1 MGFLAIFPAIYAAY
15 IAYRYSPAR
24 AFVEVYIPVL
34 LLLPMY
40 FRWSLPALPDP
51 TFEQAAILPIAA
63 IFLMREGSR
72 WKFSF
77 GDFLILSF
85 AACNAISE
93 YVNTGYDSAQ
103 NLMFDQIASVV
114 FPYMLAKGLIQPHR
128 LTVAFAKKFVVC
140 LFLVSILSVYEFRF
154 ARTPWILLR
163 RFYPGQGLEW
173 GTSFRYGFARIG
185 GPFGHAILAGL
196 IFAVAFRLQRWLEWS
211 GYWEPHFRWL
221 KGLKI
226 SKARVITIVIVGGII
241 MTMVRG
247 PWLGGILGA
256 CLVAVG
262 RTRRRVGAL
271 VTIAA
276 VLVLVGLPAAS
287 SFYAYASVGRAHAKT
302 DSQETAAYRMEL
314 LTKYV
319 ATAMERPVWGYGL
332 NTWPK
337 DPSAPSIDNSY
348 LLMCLMH
355 GVIAAGLLVAIMLTT
370 TFRLVR
376 FEMRSPV
383 VYPLGSSLGFTLAG
397 MFVVYFVT
405 IATVYMGLQTIPV
418 FAIIAGWSE
427 GYLMGNRRSIAP
439 ESKLGGPPY
448 YFNRVVT

>member
-1 MGFLAIFPAIYAAY
+1 MGFIVLIPAVWGAY
-15 IAYRYSPAR
+15 VAFRHSPAR

-51 TFEQAAILPIAA
+51 TFEQATILPIAA
-63 IFLMREGSR
+63 IFLVREGKR

-77 GDFLILSF
+77 GDLLIFSF

-103 NLMFDQIASVV
+103 NLMFDQVASVV
-114 FPYMLAKGLIQPHR
+114 LPYILAKGLIEPHR
-128 LTVAFAKKFVVC
+128 IRVAFAKRFVSC
-140 LFLVSILSVYEFRF
+140 LCIVSILSIYEFRF
-154 ARTPWILLR
+154 ALTPWILLR

-196 IFAVAFRLQRWLEWS
+196 IFAIAFRLQRWLEWS
-211 GYWEPHFRWL
+211 GYWQPHFRRL
-221 KGLKI
+221 RGFKI
-226 SKARVITIVIVGGII
+226 SKPRLITAVIVCGIV

-256 CLVAVG
+256 CLTAVG
-262 RTRRRVGAL
+262 RTRHRVGAL
-271 VTIAA
+271 LTIAA
-276 VLVLVGLPAAS
+276 ALLMIGLPVAS

-302 DSQETAAYRMEL
+302 VSQETAAYRMEL

-319 ATAMERPVWGYGL
+319 DTAMERPAWGYGL

-348 LLMCLMH
+348 LLLSLMH
-355 GVIAAGLLVAIMLTT
+355 GLIAAGLLVAIMITT
-370 TFRLVR
+370 TFRLIR
-376 FEMRSPV
+376 FEMRAPTI
-383 VYPLGSSLGFTLAG
+383 YPLGSSLGFTLAG
-397 MFVVYFVT
+397 IFVVYFVT

-427 GYLMGNRRSIAP
+427 GYLMANHQSFAERPILVAP
-439 ESKLGGPPY
+439 TH